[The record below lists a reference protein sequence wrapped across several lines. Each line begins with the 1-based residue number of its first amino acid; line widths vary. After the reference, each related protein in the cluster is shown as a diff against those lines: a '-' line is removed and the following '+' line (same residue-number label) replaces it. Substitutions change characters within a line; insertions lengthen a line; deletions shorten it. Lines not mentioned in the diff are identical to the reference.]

1 MEIITKGFPGDDQV
15 MLDSAVLKYFQGPD
29 CTEGEDDYQEITIS
43 TRNNGVGNFINVKTE
58 GWSISEP
65 EDLLTLLNDFKS
77 RLGEMFDDE

>member
-1 MEIITKGFPGDDQV
+1 MEIITKGFPGDNQV

-43 TRNNGVGNFINVKTE
+43 SRNNGIGNFINIKTE

-65 EDLLTLLNDFKS
+65 EDLVKLVNDFKS
-77 RLGEMFDDE
+77 RLGEMFDDD

>member
-1 MEIITKGFPGDDQV
+1 MEIITKGFPEDDQV
-15 MLDSAVLKYFQGPD
+15 MLDSAILKYFQGPD
-29 CTEGEDDYQEITIS
+29 CTEDEDEYQEITIS
-43 TRNNGVGNFINVKTE
+43 TRDNGAGNFINIKTE